1 VTANVSLGAEVE
13 IAALPSAPT
22 LRGSLRAAALD
33 FYYNSW
39 RVVPANMLW
48 GLVLIGLYVLFLVWP
63 FGALLF
69 LPLLA
74 LPTVGLYRMA
84 ALIVRGESVS
94 FWDGIGAWR
103 RYLVPS
109 LATGLGM
116 VLAGTVFT
124 VNMVDGLASGDP
136 IGWAFA
142 TFAGWG
148 LLTMSLL
155 AVSFWPLLVD
165 PARDGWGARRA
176 LRLAGYL
183 VVAHPLRLAGL
194 VVATAVVLVVST
206 IAFAALVTIS
216 VALTALFGSH
226 FVLASADRLEARL
239 GERGITFAP
248 GLTYLPSGSIAG
260 R

>member
-1 VTANVSLGAEVE
+1 MHDQVE
-13 IAALPSAPT
+13 TAALAAAPT
-22 LRGSLRAAALD
+22 LRRSLRAAALD

-39 RVVPANMLW
+39 RLVPANILW
-48 GLVLIGLYVLFLVWP
+48 GLVLIGLYVVFLVWP
-63 FGALLF
+63 FGSLLL
-69 LPLLA
+69 LPVLA

-103 RYLVPS
+103 GYLAPA
-109 LATGLGM
+109 LAAGAAM

-124 VNMVDGLASGDP
+124 VNLLGGLATGDP
-136 IGWAFA
+136 IGWGFA

-148 LLTMSLL
+148 LMATSLL
-155 AVSFWPLLVD
+155 ALTFWPLLVD
-165 PARDGWGARRA
+165 PRRRGWGARRT

-194 VVATAVVLVVST
+194 AGATAMLLVLSAV
-206 IAFAALVTIS
+206 AFVALVTIS
-216 VALTALFGSH
+216 VALAALLGSH

-239 GERGITFAP
+239 AERSIVFAP
-248 GLTYLPSGSIAG
+248 DPPHPIVP